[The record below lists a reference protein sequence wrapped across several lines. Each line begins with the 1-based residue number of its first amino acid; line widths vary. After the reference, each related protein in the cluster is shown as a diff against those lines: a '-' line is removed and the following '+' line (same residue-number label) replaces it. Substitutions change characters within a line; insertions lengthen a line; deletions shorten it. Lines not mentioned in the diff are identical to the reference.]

1 MCSRGTSDLI
11 WTLNMESLFSFMRSF
26 SIRTRMLGAIG
37 IVLVLLCAIGAA
49 GLHGM
54 SRMERVTVHFAD
66 TITAGAAELGEL
78 RSAMGNLRRYEKD
91 MIINYETTDKVVA
104 YHEDW
109 RKTLAHTLALIDGLK
124 ARVSGPTADLLVQLR
139 EQVQAYADAATPVF
153 KQLENQAYDTATVA
167 NRMLSRAKEPIRASE
182 DLLTELTAVVGKAS
196 NAAKAD
202 GAAAASETTLL
213 FGLALLLAMGLVVPL
228 TLANMVSIC
237 RPLDNARRLAE
248 TIAGGDL
255 TSQMQVQ
262 GRDETAA
269 LQRALLDMQQSLA
282 RVVGQVRSSAES
294 IAVASAEVA
303 TGNTDLSSR
312 TEQTAS
318 SLQQTASSMEQI
330 TGSVRQ
336 SAEAAHQARQLADS
350 AADVAQRGGSMVA
363 QVVQTMGE
371 IDRSS
376 QKIADIIGTIDGI
389 AFQTNILALNAAVEA
404 ARAGEQGRGFA
415 VVASEVR
422 SLAQRS
428 AAAAKEIKQLIGDS
442 VERVGTGSRQV
453 QEAGGTMEQIV
464 SSVKRVTQMIAEV
477 TTTANEQSEGIGQ
490 VNGTVSQLD
499 QMTQQNAALVEQS
512 AAAAESLK
520 EQARKL
526 NEVIAIFRTSHGA
539 TLPA

>member
-1 MCSRGTSDLI
+1 MYSDHHAPSLPEGTLVSLLRG
-11 WTLNMESLFSFMRSF
+11 F
-26 SIRTRMLGAIG
+26 SIRTRMLGAIA
-37 IVLVLLCAIGAA
+37 IVLVLLGAIGAA
-49 GLHGM
+49 GLVGM
-54 SRMERVTVHFAD
+54 SRMERVTVRFAD
-66 TITAGAAELGEL
+66 TITAGAADLGEL

-91 MIINYETTDKVVA
+91 MIINYETTDKVLS

-109 RKTLAHTLALIDGLK
+109 RKTLAHTLALIDRLQV
-124 ARVSGPTADLLVQLR
+124 RVSGPTAELLARLR
-139 EQVQAYADAATPVF
+139 QNVQAYAEAATPVF
-153 KQLENQAYDTATVA
+153 KQLEVQAYDTATVA
-167 NRMLSRAKEPIRASE
+167 NRMLGQAKGPIRASE
-182 DLLTELTAVVGKAS
+182 DLLSELTAVVGQ
-196 NAAKAD
+196 
-202 GAAAASETTLL
+202 AASATQAEGALAARQTTWV
-213 FGLALLLAMGLVVPL
+213 FAAVLALAVLVVVPL

-237 RPLDNARRLAE
+237 RPLDSARRLAQ

-255 TSQMQVQ
+255 TSQVQVQ
-262 GRDETAA
+262 GRDETAQLQQA
-269 LQRALLDMQQSLA
+269 LLHMQRALA
-282 RVVGQVRSSAES
+282 EVVGQVRTSAES
-294 IAVASAEVA
+294 ISVASAEVA
-303 TGNTDLSSR
+303 TGNTDLSAR

-336 SAEAAHQARQLADS
+336 SAESAHQARQLADS
-350 AADVAQRGGSMVA
+350 AADVAQRGGQMVA
-363 QVVQTMGE
+363 QVVHTMGE

-442 VERVGTGSRQV
+442 VERVGAGSRQV

-464 SSVKRVTQMIAEV
+464 ASVKRVTQMIGEI
-477 TTTANEQSEGIGQ
+477 TTTATEQSEGIGQ

-520 EQARKL
+520 DQARRL
-526 NEVIAIFRTSHGA
+526 NDVIATFRTPLRAGQ
-539 TLPA
+539 PA